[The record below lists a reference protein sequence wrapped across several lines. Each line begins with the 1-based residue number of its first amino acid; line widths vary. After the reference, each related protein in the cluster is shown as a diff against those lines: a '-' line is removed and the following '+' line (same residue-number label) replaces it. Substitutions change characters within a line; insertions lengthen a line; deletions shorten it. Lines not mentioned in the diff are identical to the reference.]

1 MLHLPVRGTG
11 DGGVYSTVADLS
23 ALWEALFNGRL
34 VPPERLAEMV
44 RPRSDWPEESRR
56 YGLGFHLHAT
66 GDGIFLEG
74 HDAGVSF
81 ASVHRPAASVT
92 YTVISNWSEGAWPI
106 VRLLHDRFGH

>member
-23 ALWEALFNGRL
+23 ALWEALFSGRL

-74 HDAGVSF
+74 NDAGVSF

-106 VRLLHDRFGH
+106 VRLLHDRFGD